1 MAVGLVIA
9 EEVSE
14 GIERKDGGLLSG
26 QRCGRCSRKGHVA
39 AACLFEVYCVICD
52 SHDHVNHKCPVLKMP
67 RPVAHAV
74 GYAVHGLGFYHI
86 PRAPLSRDRKD
97 SKMARVVVEGGQ
109 LSKEEVKSQ
118 LERLFPGKWV
128 WELKEQEDNSFV
140 TKFPSKVELQRAMA
154 FGGAMARG
162 EKDPTGG
169 ADHF

>member
-1 MAVGLVIA
+1 
-9 EEVSE
+9 
-14 GIERKDGGLLSG
+14 
-26 QRCGRCSRKGHVA
+26 
-39 AACLFEVYCVICD
+39 
-52 SHDHVNHKCPVLKMP
+52 
-67 RPVAHAV
+67 
-74 GYAVHGLGFYHI
+74 
-86 PRAPLSRDRKD
+86 
-97 SKMARVVVEGGQ
+97 MARVVVEGGQ